1 MVNYTVIYT
10 GYVDVEF
17 PELIYGRAIKLG
29 DCNIASAKNETES
42 EWFTTYQSCLHSSEC
57 HYIQRNIMTI
67 WMLRMKS
74 VFKTFT
80 FSNFL

>member
-42 EWFTTYQSCLHSSEC
+42 E
-57 HYIQRNIMTI
+57 
-67 WMLRMKS
+67 
-74 VFKTFT
+74 
-80 FSNFL
+80 